1 MSASHPWTSVLT
13 LWRLSLS
20 RTVTTSAFAFASLS
34 AQGSHP
40 LCSRNSVSVGLT
52 AWSKDMLLSPRVIFC
67 FCNRDNGTDVSFLL
81 IWRFYFVCLLWRRR
95 AWETLLSLIN
105 SKPWHLLGQK
115 WRRTMYTP
123 CLLCGPWGGLGLW
136 GHTLIPSPC
145 DFSSEKRVCSLPS
158 IDSGEAKWAKKKKN
172 RKGKVS
178 EKLGESEGEVEASL
192 FSFFFFYYGNF
203 KTHTKFPRIL

>member
-158 IDSGEAKWAKKKKN
+158 IDSGEAKWAKKKEQE
-172 RKGKVS
+172 R
-178 EKLGESEGEVEASL
+178 ESEWETGRIWRRGGGL
-192 FSFFFFYYGNF
+192 LIFFFLFLLW
-203 KTHTKFPRIL
+203 KF